1 MTLNNTWIKLYTFL
15 ASNLQTLSC
24 ICKQFTYLSKSS
36 TESQVIQKYCHWHNS
51 AVCYLKKK
59 NHANNICHSM
69 KIVSK
74 SLLSRSSGYG
84 ILFYLL
90 QIQKMKAK
98 KKIKWNITKRTWNCF
113 LFCININ
120 NDSNVFNTWLLK
132 KFECSVLTRLKNHC
146 CMHFHWF
153 TLPWIPLLLYI
164 F

>member
-15 ASNLQTLSC
+15 ASNLQTLSS

-59 NHANNICHSM
+59 TMLIIFVIQWKLFQKVYFQDQVAMVYYFICR
-69 KIVSK
+69 KFK
-74 SLLSRSSGYG
+74 KWK
-84 ILFYLL
+84 
-90 QIQKMKAK
+90 Q
-98 KKIKWNITKRTWNCF
+98 KKIKWNITKRTWNYF
-113 LFCININ
+113 LFCINMN

-132 KFECSVLTRLKNHC
+132 KFECSVLNRLKNHC